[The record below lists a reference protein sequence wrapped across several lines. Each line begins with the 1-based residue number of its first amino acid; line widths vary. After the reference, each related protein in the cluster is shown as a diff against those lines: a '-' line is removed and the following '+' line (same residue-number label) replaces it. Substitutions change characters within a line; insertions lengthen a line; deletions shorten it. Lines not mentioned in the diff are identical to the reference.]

1 MHNKEKSRRFHAG
14 GRYEKENCMRQYNT
28 SLKET
33 KEIEKIICNKCGK
46 EIPVLGG
53 VPQEDVLEVK
63 KRWGYFSSKDNR
75 VDQFDLCEDC
85 YDEFIRSFRIKK
97 IN

>member
-1 MHNKEKSRRFHAG
+1 
-14 GRYEKENCMRQYNT
+14 MRQYST

-53 VPQEDVLEVK
+53 VPQEDVLQVE
-63 KRWGYFSSKDNR
+63 KRWGYFSGKDNR
-75 VDQFDLCEDC
+75 VDQFDLCEEC
-85 YDEFIRSFRIKK
+85 YDEFVKGFRVKMR
-97 IN
+97 N